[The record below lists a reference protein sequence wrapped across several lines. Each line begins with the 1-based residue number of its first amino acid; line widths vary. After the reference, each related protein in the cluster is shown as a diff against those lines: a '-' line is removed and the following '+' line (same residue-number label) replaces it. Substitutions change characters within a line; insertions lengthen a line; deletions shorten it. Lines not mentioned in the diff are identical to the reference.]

1 MQMWKS
7 TKQWSEPTLAHC
19 VLLAVCFKQLITSD
33 EVFTII
39 WQYWYAIFCHFWQFS
54 LTIKLIKQ
62 HFIIIIIISL
72 LITAIFIYLFCF
84 FLTLYYL
91 LLHICGMISLIQ
103 CNPQGHLCTVDSV
116 SASASS
122 LYKFVVEW
130 KHSFYLTP
138 VIFYP

>member
-19 VLLAVCFKQLITSD
+19 VLLVEFFKQLITSD

-39 WQYWYAIFCHFWQFS
+39 WQYWYFS

-72 LITAIFIYLFCF
+72 LITAIFIYLFRF
-84 FLTLYYL
+84 FLPYITYYY
-91 LLHICGMISLIQ
+91 
-103 CNPQGHLCTVDSV
+103 T
-116 SASASS
+116 
-122 LYKFVVEW
+122 YVEW
-130 KHSFYLTP
+130 FL
-138 VIFYP
+138 